1 MPGGDRSLA
10 RRAILGGG
18 AAALAVGALPFPAGA
33 ASPSDK
39 PSAVK
44 GTAFA
49 IDIRLPGLLHAVVAR
64 PPLPGWRLVGVDDAE
79 ARRMDRVVGVIRLE
93 PAFAGGIVR
102 LGGVAVVAR
111 DTWAA
116 LRARDALR
124 PVWEETA
131 EIGGELAQP
140 FFVPETA
147 EPLMEPPS
155 ATVRVGRDRCAVW
168 ARTRDPRRLRQ
179 ELSALL
185 GLAPDAVTLHPTAS
199 ACGQDVSNPAYAV
212 EAALLSRAMGGAPV
226 SLVWTAADDLPFR
239 HRAAWA

>member
-1 MPGGDRSLA
+1 MA
-10 RRAILGGG
+10 RRTVLGGG
-18 AAALAVGALPFPAGA
+18 AAALAMGAFPFPAGA
-33 ASPSDK
+33 ASPSDGLPASK
-39 PSAVK
+39 EA
-44 GTAFA
+44 TFA
-49 IDIRLPGLLHAVVAR
+49 TDIRLPGLLQAVVAR
-64 PPLPGWRLVGVDDAE
+64 PPLPGWRLAGFDDA
-79 ARRMDRVVGVIRLE
+79 ATRRMDRVVGLIRLE
-93 PAFAGGIVR
+93 PTFAGGIVR
-102 LGGVAVVAR
+102 LGGVAVLAR

-131 EIGGELAQP
+131 EIGGEPAQS

-155 ATVRVGRDRCAVW
+155 ATVRAGRDRCAVW
-168 ARTRDPRRLRQ
+168 TRTRDPRRLRQ

-185 GLAPDAVTLHPTAS
+185 GLAPDAVALHPTPS

-226 SLVWTAADDLPFR
+226 SLAWTAADDLPFR